1 MAKTG
6 LGKGLDA
13 FLSDSSIDL
22 SGSNSAQNINILSI
36 DPNSEQPRKVF
47 DETQLSELS
56 ESIKL
61 HGVVQPIIVVKK
73 GDRYQIVAG
82 ERRWRASMM
91 AGLKEVP
98 AIIRDYDVRQV
109 REISL
114 IENIQRTDLNEIEKA
129 KAMQS
134 LMDEYSL
141 TQNDLAERLG
151 LSRPNIANT
160 LRLLNMPE
168 AIQAMVSDNKISAG
182 HARALA
188 AAKDIE
194 TMLALADEVVKK
206 QLSVRQ
212 TEKLAS
218 MAKKEAKPAR
228 KTQAYEI
235 KELEDKLRSIFKTKV
250 TVDGT
255 EQKGKIVISYYS
267 REDIDN
273 IYDILSYMIEN
284 NKL

>member
-13 FLSDSSIDL
+13 FLSDASIELD
-22 SGSNSAQNINILSI
+22 GNNSAQNINILNI
-36 DPNSEQPRKVF
+36 DPNSEQPRKIF
-47 DETQLSELS
+47 DEEQLKELS
-56 ESIKL
+56 DSIKQ

-73 GDRYQIVAG
+73 GSRYQIVAG
-82 ERRWRASMM
+82 ERRWRASML
-91 AGLKEVP
+91 AGLKEIP
-98 AIIRDYDVRQV
+98 AIIRDYDERQV

-129 KAMQS
+129 KAMQM
-134 LMDEYSL
+134 LMNEYSL

-151 LSRPNIANT
+151 LSRPNVANT

-168 AIQAMVSDNKISAG
+168 DIQDMVSENKISAG

-188 AAKDIE
+188 AAKDRAS
-194 TMLALADEVVKK
+194 MLALAEEVIRK

-218 MAKKEAKPAR
+218 MAKKEEKPV
-228 KTQAYEI
+228 KKVQSYEI
-235 KELEDKLRSIFKTKV
+235 KELEDKLRKLFKTKV
-250 TVDGT
+250 AVDGT
-255 EQKGKIVISYYS
+255 DEKGKIIISYYS

-273 IYDILSYMIEN
+273 IYEILFGRD
-284 NKL
+284 

>member
-13 FLSDSSIDL
+13 FLSDTSIELD
-22 SGSNSAQNINILSI
+22 GNNSAQNINILNI
-36 DPNSEQPRKVF
+36 DPNSEQPRKIF
-47 DETQLSELS
+47 DEEQLKELS
-56 ESIKL
+56 DSIKQ

-73 GDRYQIVAG
+73 GSRYQIVAG
-82 ERRWRASMM
+82 ERRWRASML
-91 AGLKEVP
+91 AGLKEIP
-98 AIIRDYDVRQV
+98 AIIRDYDERQV

-129 KAMQS
+129 KAMQM
-134 LMDEYSL
+134 LMNEYSL

-151 LSRPNIANT
+151 LSRPNVANT

-168 AIQAMVSDNKISAG
+168 DIQDMVSENKISAG

-188 AAKDIE
+188 AAKDRAS
-194 TMLALADEVVKK
+194 MLALAEEVIRK

-218 MAKKEAKPAR
+218 MAKKEEKPV
-228 KTQAYEI
+228 KKVQSYEI
-235 KELEDKLRSIFKTKV
+235 KELEDKLRKLFKTKV
-250 TVDGT
+250 AVDGT
-255 EQKGKIVISYYS
+255 DEKGKIIISYYS

-273 IYDILSYMIEN
+273 IYEILFGRD
-284 NKL
+284 

>member
-13 FLSDSSIDL
+13 FLSDASIELD
-22 SGSNSAQNINILSI
+22 SNNSAQNINILSI
-36 DPNSEQPRKVF
+36 DPNSEQPRKIF
-47 DETQLSELS
+47 DEGQLQELS
-56 ESIKL
+56 DSIKQ

-73 GDRYQIVAG
+73 GSRYQIVAG
-82 ERRWRASMM
+82 ERRWRASML
-91 AGLKEVP
+91 AGLKEIP
-98 AIIRDYDVRQV
+98 AIIRDYDERQV

-129 KAMQS
+129 KAMQM
-134 LMDEYSL
+134 LMSEYSL

-151 LSRPNIANT
+151 LSRPNVANT

-168 AIQAMVSDNKISAG
+168 DIQEMVSENKISAG

-188 AAKDIE
+188 AAKDRAS
-194 TMLALADEVVKK
+194 MLALAEEVVRK

-218 MAKKEAKPAR
+218 AAKNEEKPAKKVQP
-228 KTQAYEI
+228 YEI
-235 KELEDKLRSIFKTKV
+235 KELEDRLRKLFKTKV
-250 TVDGT
+250 AVDGT
-255 EQKGKIVISYYS
+255 DEKGRIIISYYS
-267 REDIDN
+267 KEDIDN
-273 IYDILSYMIEN
+273 IYEILFERE
-284 NKL
+284 